1 MTRYEQLA
9 EQIKQQIEDD
19 DIWRVGDRLPS
30 LRKVPDSRD

>member
-19 DIWRVGDRLPS
+19 IWQVGDRLPS